1 MPLALVL
8 LCSSVATASADSFTD
23 PGSRVFTL
31 HPRLANGD
39 LDNAGRLRTLPN
51 GDIVF
56 QSGINQ
62 RNGIAERAWRLRAN
76 GRLEPLAAGRHT
88 GGWAVASD
96 GAIVALR
103 HKGRTVDRL
112 DSERARWTPL
122 ADLPRRAWGV
132 AALANGT
139 VIAAGDTEGWLLR
152 PGRRMKEIAL
162 PPPSR
167 RSLRGLPE
175 VPPHSRR
182 TAC

>member
-1 MPLALVL
+1 M
-8 LCSSVATASADSFTD
+8 
-23 PGSRVFTL
+23 GR
-31 HPRLANGD
+31 RL
-39 LDNAGRLRTLPN
+39 
-51 GDIVF
+51 
-56 QSGINQ
+56 S
-62 RNGIAERAWRLRAN
+62 
-76 GRLEPLAAGRHT
+76 
-88 GGWAVASD
+88 SD

-175 VPPHSRR
+175 VPPHSRLMR
-182 TAC
+182 LSSNGDSAASPPVWARCWRPPAALASFPCG